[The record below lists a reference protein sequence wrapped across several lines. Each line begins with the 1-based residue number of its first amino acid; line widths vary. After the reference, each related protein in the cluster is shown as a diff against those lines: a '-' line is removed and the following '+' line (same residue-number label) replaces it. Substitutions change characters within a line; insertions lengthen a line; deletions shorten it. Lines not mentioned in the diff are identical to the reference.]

1 MNLQKPQIHVKT
13 QIKQRKTR
21 TNQRKIREPMREK
34 SLQSREKVE
43 TELKKR
49 CGASIKEQ
57 ERREM
62 MRRERSLGISDVG
75 SGDLRDFR

>member
-13 QIKQRKTR
+13 HIKQRKTR

-49 CGASIKEQ
+49 
-57 ERREM
+57 
-62 MRRERSLGISDVG
+62 
-75 SGDLRDFR
+75 

>member
-13 QIKQRKTR
+13 QIKQRKQRKKKKKKR

-49 CGASIKEQ
+49 
-57 ERREM
+57 
-62 MRRERSLGISDVG
+62 
-75 SGDLRDFR
+75 

>member
-13 QIKQRKTR
+13 QIKQRKQRKTR
-21 TNQRKIREPMREK
+21 TNQRKIRELMREK

-49 CGASIKEQ
+49 
-57 ERREM
+57 
-62 MRRERSLGISDVG
+62 
-75 SGDLRDFR
+75 